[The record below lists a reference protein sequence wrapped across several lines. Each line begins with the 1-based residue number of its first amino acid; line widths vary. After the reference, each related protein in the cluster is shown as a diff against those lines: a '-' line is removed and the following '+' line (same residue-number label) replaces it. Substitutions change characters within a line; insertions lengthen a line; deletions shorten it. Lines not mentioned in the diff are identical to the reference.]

1 MLRKYNYFKY
11 LFKTLNYLFY
21 TSHSHLPKW
30 CVQLNLQFDFF
41 LKELRHEEFVKL
53 KKHIILC
60 MDDLDQ
66 VPETSFEKDV
76 VCEDEESFCLSK
88 ENIDSLKVLLHQVQ
102 HNMLKY
108 CNLKL

>member
-1 MLRKYNYFKY
+1 
-11 LFKTLNYLFY
+11 
-21 TSHSHLPKW
+21 
-30 CVQLNLQFDFF
+30 
-41 LKELRHEEFVKL
+41 
-53 KKHIILC
+53 

-102 HNMLKY
+102 HKLMLKY
-108 CNLKL
+108 SKRKLEQIHAVFFF